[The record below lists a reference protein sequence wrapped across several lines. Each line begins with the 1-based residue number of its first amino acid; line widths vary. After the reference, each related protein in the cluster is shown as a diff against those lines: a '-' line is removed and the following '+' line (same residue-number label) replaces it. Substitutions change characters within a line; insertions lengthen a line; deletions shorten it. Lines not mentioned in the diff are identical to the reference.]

1 MKFGIF
7 DYIDQRSEPLAQTYD
22 QRMALLGAAEEAG
35 FYGYHVTEHHATP
48 LSATPSPTVFLA
60 AAARETSRIRLGAL
74 LFLLPLYHPL
84 RLLEELLMLDNL
96 SKGRLDIGVG
106 RGVSP
111 FEFSAFGEDIKE
123 SDKVY
128 AETLEIICQG
138 LAHKRLNHDG
148 ERYRLSNVPLTMDW
162 AQKPHPP
169 LWYGLRSG
177 PDGSLL
183 PAKLGMNVV
192 TLGNEDRTAQ
202 AIARFREAWPLHA
215 QERKQAGSAVT
226 EPMIGMVRG
235 LFIAD
240 TDAEAERHARPAYRQ
255 WFDNLMWL
263 WRENNSFPTIPL
275 SRDYD
280 ESIRDGSLV
289 VGGPDKVRR
298 ALAAQTRRCGQNYL
312 VLKLAFGSL
321 THAQE
326 MRSLE
331 LFRREVMPALLDE
344 QPEQAEKAAI
354 VA

>member
-7 DYIDQRSEPLAQTYD
+7 DYIDMRSEPLTQTYD
-22 QRMALLGAAEEAG
+22 ERMVLLQAAEAAG
-35 FYGYHVTEHHATP
+35 FHGYHVTEHHATP

-60 AAARETSRIRLGAL
+60 AAARETKRIRLGAL

-106 RGVSP
+106 RGISP
-111 FEFSAFGEDIKE
+111 FEFAAFGEDIKQ
-123 SDKVY
+123 SDQAY
-128 AETLEIICQG
+128 AESLEIIRKG
-138 LAHKRLNHDG
+138 LVNKRLDHAG
-148 ERYRLSNVPLTMDW
+148 QRYRFADVPLVMDW
-162 AQKPHPP
+162 VQKPHPP

-177 PDGSLL
+177 LDGSLL
-183 PAKLGMNVV
+183 PARLGMNVV

-215 QERKQAGSAVT
+215 EERRRAGCLVR
-226 EPMIGMVRG
+226 EPLIGMVRG
-235 LFIAD
+235 LFVAD
-240 TDAEAERHARPAYRQ
+240 TDAEAERLARPAYRK

-263 WRENNSFPTIPL
+263 WRENNSFPTISL
-275 SRDYD
+275 SQDYD

-289 VGGPDKVRR
+289 VGSPDTVRR
-298 ALAAQTRRCGQNYL
+298 TLVAQSRRCGQNYL

-331 LFRREVMPALLDE
+331 LFRREVMPALREVSPAL
-344 QPEQAEKAAI
+344 PETAAS